1 MRRPVLNGLI
11 AYLKLLSTAGRRRG
25 KLGHRGARALRPYL
39 GEREEGARAITA
51 PQSQSTSVFCQSTHG
66 NVFLSIARVSI
77 LRIRRNFQEGSMSPW
92 RMDWGVWREVLSA
105 FFLDFSGFYPDG
117 RGQQREC
124 VCKSTSG
131 INPNQWKSGA

>member
-1 MRRPVLNGLI
+1 MRQPVLNGLLT
-11 AYLKLLSTAGRRRG
+11 YLKLLSTAGRRRG
-25 KLGHRGARALRPYL
+25 KLGRRGARALRTYL

-51 PQSQSTSVFCQSTHG
+51 PQITIHVCVLSVNPWQC
-66 NVFLSIARVSI
+66 FLSIARVSI

-92 RMDWGVWREVLSA
+92 RMDWGVWRAAPSA

-131 INPNQWKSGA
+131 INPNQWKSGT